1 MTNQFRDKA
10 WGFALFC
17 DDVRAEVG
25 GKLSFMGLYQTE
37 MLFPDNLRLPT
48 LLPKL
53 VVVIM
58 YYEIRDSIPEEL
70 TFKITYGDEGVIL
83 AEVPISR
90 KDILS
95 GQIQDTALPESAEDT
110 ERVLNVRLPV
120 TFSPFRLEKMG
131 RLRVRAHYSDGKVL
145 RLGSMVMR
153 QIPTGDFQTMMG
165 IAPDQ

>member
-25 GKLSFMGLYQTE
+25 GKLSIMGLYQTE
-37 MLFPDNLRLPT
+37 MLFPESMRLPT
-48 LLPKL
+48 FLPKL

-58 YYEIRDSIPEEL
+58 YYEIRESIQEEL
-70 TFKITYGDEGVIL
+70 TFKITYGDEGAVL
-83 AEVPISR
+83 TEVPVSR

-95 GQIQDTALPESAEDT
+95 GQIQNALPESAEDT

-145 RLGSMVMR
+145 KLGSMAMR
-153 QIPTGDFQTMMG
+153 QIPTADFQAMMG
-165 IAPDQ
+165 IVPDQ